1 MGSMRYAPQQVFV
14 SVRADSLEMEMERV
28 LLAVRKNSGIVIDYR

>member
-1 MGSMRYAPQQVFV
+1 MRYAPQQVCV
-14 SVRADSLEMEMERV
+14 SVRADSLEMEIKRV